1 MKTALK
7 QILPRLAGTLGP
19 LIALM
24 VVTLLFGIADNSQ
37 EFGGKF
43 LSFSNFQRI
52 SVNTATVAVAA
63 LGMTFIIIAGG
74 IDLSAGTA
82 LALCATVLAYC
93 LKENYSLGLA
103 LLCCLLTGCGCGLL
117 NGMLISG
124 LRMIP
129 FIVTLGT
136 MSIYLGIAKLI
147 AKETTVRPDRLTQVP
162 DWMREFLSTR
172 EGALMGGFPLGI
184 WVALGLAILVG
195 LVLKYTVFSRHVF
208 ALGSNESTARL
219 CGINVTRTKIAV
231 YTLAGLFTGLAGL
244 FQFSRLSVGNPTSGL
259 GMELEIIAA
268 VVIGGG
274 SLQGGSGTVLGT
286 LAGAGIMAVIKSG
299 CTQLGI
305 SNPLQDMILG
315 AIIIIAVLVDQ
326 LRHGKSRAS

>member
-1 MKTALK
+1 MTSFNK
-7 QILPRLAGTLGP
+7 QILPSLLRLLGP
-19 LIALM
+19 LIALG
-24 VVTLLFGIADNSQ
+24 VVVAVFGIADQYQ

-43 LSFSNFQRI
+43 LTFSNFQRI

-74 IDLSAGTA
+74 IDLSAGTG
-82 LALCATVLAYC
+82 LALCATVVAYC
-93 LKENYSLGLA
+93 LKADYSPLVSLGCGILM
-103 LLCCLLTGCGCGLL
+103 GCGCGLL
-117 NGMLISG
+117 NGVLISW

-136 MSIYLGIAKLI
+136 MSIYLGIAKQI
-147 AKETTVRPDRLTQVP
+147 AKETTVRPDRYEQVP
-162 DWMREFLSTR
+162 VWMREFLSTR
-172 EGALMGGFPLGI
+172 DSALVAGMPLGV
-184 WVALGLAILVG
+184 WVALGLAILVAIA
-195 LVLKYTVFSRHVF
+195 LRYTVFSRHVF
-208 ALGSNESTARL
+208 ALGSNEATARL

-231 YTLAGLFTGLAGL
+231 YTLAGFFVGIAGL

-274 SLQGGSGTVLGT
+274 SLNGGSGTVLGT
-286 LAGAGIMAVIKSG
+286 LAGAAIMSVIQSG

-305 SNPLQDMILG
+305 NNPTQDMILG
-315 AIIIIAVLVDQ
+315 GIIIVAVLVDQ
-326 LRHGKSRAS
+326 LRHRHGNA